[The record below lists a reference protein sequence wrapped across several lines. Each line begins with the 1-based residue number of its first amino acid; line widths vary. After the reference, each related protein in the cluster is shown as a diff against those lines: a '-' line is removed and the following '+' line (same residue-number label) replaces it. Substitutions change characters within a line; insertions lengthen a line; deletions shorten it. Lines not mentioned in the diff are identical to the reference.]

1 MTKIGPPKKTP
12 NSSSR
17 KKRATKHRD
26 DVLEP
31 VAEVG
36 EPVVEVAEPVV
47 EVAEPAM
54 EDDTPVDQ
62 RTPTPPLEDADMQ
75 KEPSSPAE
83 CQETDDSD
91 GTYSSC

>member
-1 MTKIGPPKKTP
+1 MIKVGPPKKTP
-12 NSSSR
+12 SSSSR

-36 EPVVEVAEPVV
+36 EPVV

-83 CQETDDSD
+83 CHETDNSD